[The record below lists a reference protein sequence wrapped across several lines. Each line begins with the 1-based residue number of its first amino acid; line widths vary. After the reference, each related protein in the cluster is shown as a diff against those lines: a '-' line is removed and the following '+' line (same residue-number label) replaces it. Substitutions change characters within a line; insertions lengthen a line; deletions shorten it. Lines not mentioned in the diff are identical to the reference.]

1 MASTVAVVTDS
12 TACLAPELA
21 GGRDIRV
28 VPLQVALTGHVLDE
42 TSVAGLDVSAALRHG
57 TAPTTSRPA
66 PERFARV
73 YAEAAAAGAPGIVSV
88 HLSGRMSGTVD
99 SARLAAAAAPVPV
112 LVVDTRIVG
121 AGLGFA
127 VLTAGAAARSGR
139 PLGEVAAAAA
149 RRSER
154 LRSLFCLASLDHL
167 RHGGRI
173 GGSAL
178 LGTTLSVK
186 PLMHIVDGQI
196 IPFEKAR
203 TMARAVARLE
213 QLAVEF
219 AAGRAPVDVA
229 VQHLANGERAAQL
242 AQGLRAR
249 IPGLRTLY
257 IAEVGAVIA
266 VHTGP
271 DMLGVAVAP
280 A

>member
-1 MASTVAVVTDS
+1 MRLGSSPCTCRAACPARWTRPGWRPPPPRCRFWWWTRALSAQGSASRYS
-12 TACLAPELA
+12 PP
-21 GGRDIRV
+21 GRPPDR
-28 VPLQVALTGHVLDE
+28 
-42 TSVAGLDVSAALRHG
+42 AAL
-57 TAPTTSRPA
+57 S
-66 PERFARV
+66 
-73 YAEAAAAGAPGIVSV
+73 
-88 HLSGRMSGTVD
+88 
-99 SARLAAAAAPVPV
+99 
-112 LVVDTRIVG
+112 
-121 AGLGFA
+121 
-127 VLTAGAAARSGR
+127 
-139 PLGEVAAAAA
+139 GEVAAAAA